1 MIQWI
6 KSKPWLY
13 KTLMAGH
20 KVYMSIH
27 EMFMHF
33 AWHLFVHFPLNT
45 KKVVFGN
52 FYGGGFGDNPKF
64 IAEELL
70 KRDLGFEM
78 YWMLEDVNSPLPEG
92 IKPVRPNTFA
102 FAYHMATAKFW
113 VDNTR
118 KQHYLI
124 KRKEQY
130 YIQTWHGGPGL
141 KKVEQIGRASCRERV

>member
-1 MIQWI
+1 MNIITWI
-6 KSKPWLY
+6 KSKSGLY
-13 KTLMAGH
+13 KFLMGIH
-20 KVYMSIH
+20 KIYMGFH
-27 EMFMHF
+27 EMLMHF
-33 AWHLFVHFPLNT
+33 AWHLFVHFPLKT

-70 KRDLGFEM
+70 RRNLGFEM
-78 YWMLEDVNSPLPEG
+78 YWMLEDTKSPLPTG

-118 KQHYLI
+118 KQHFLI
-124 KRKEQY
+124 KRK
-130 YIQTWHGGPGL
+130 
-141 KKVEQIGRASCRERV
+141 

>member
-20 KVYMSIH
+20 KIYMKIH

-33 AWHLFVHFPLNT
+33 AWHLFVRFPLKT

-78 YWMLEDVNSPLPEG
+78 YWMLEDVNSPLP
-92 IKPVRPNTFA
+92 
-102 FAYHMATAKFW
+102 
-113 VDNTR
+113 
-118 KQHYLI
+118 
-124 KRKEQY
+124 
-130 YIQTWHGGPGL
+130 
-141 KKVEQIGRASCRERV
+141 

>member
-1 MIQWI
+1 VAERLERNPLCMIQWI

-27 EMFMHF
+27 EVLMHF
-33 AWHLFVHFPLNT
+33 AWHLFVHFPLNN

-78 YWMLEDVNSPLPEG
+78 YWMLENIKSPLPEG
-92 IKPVRPNTFA
+92 ITPVRPNTVA

-130 YIQTWHGGPGL
+130 Y
-141 KKVEQIGRASCRERV
+141 KKILHSYICFEL